1 MYVRLCLIV
10 TALSVYVNNSSGPVK
25 RNAGGMPSHSRDT
38 PNPSTEA
45 RNAFNAF
52 LTTLREPL
60 AVSVMFSLLARIHNV
75 LNDDSSIE
83 LVVEYTNL
91 WPSSISNINNYNVK
105 YLLESLTDL
114 LERSLKLYPYN
125 TSW

>member
-1 MYVRLCLIV
+1 M
-10 TALSVYVNNSSGPVK
+10 K
-25 RNAGGMPSHSRDT
+25 RNAGGMPSHSRDV
-38 PNPSTEA
+38 PNAAAEA

-52 LTTLREPL
+52 LATLREPL
-60 AVSVMFSLLARIHNV
+60 AVSIMLSLLAKIHN
-75 LNDDSSIE
+75 LLIDDASME

-91 WPSSISNINNYNVK
+91 WPATISNMNNYNVK
-105 YLLESLTDL
+105 YVLESLTDM